1 MSINKQVKLLACSHV
16 EHLTT
21 EALILRFLFESS
33 IKSRQK
39 KMEITMNKSKNIRS
53 ITVVILLTIKGI
65 MKGSKHF

>member
-1 MSINKQVKLLACSHV
+1 MSINKQVKLLIKDKCSHV

-39 KMEITMNKSKNIRS
+39 KWK
-53 ITVVILLTIKGI
+53 
-65 MKGSKHF
+65 